1 MAAMFIAALCFS
13 SCDHNN
19 GEDNNGGG
27 GNGGGS
33 NSGGGSNHEYPAT
46 ADVIPKAVKDIDGNW
61 YDAVRIG
68 NQIWMAENLRT
79 TRYANGIEIPL
90 GDDGSKTL
98 PQRYYPNNNI
108 TNVTKYGY
116 LYNWPAVMHVAY
128 SSNANPSGVQGIC
141 PDGWHVP
148 SKAEWD
154 KLTNYLEG
162 QPTYWTNGNSDY
174 IAKALASN
182 HDWTQ
187 DLPDSISSQLA
198 ISPVYDPIN
207 SPGHNLSTNNA
218 TGFSAAPAG
227 SSKGT
232 GGFGYS
238 AYFWSSTEEYDFGPF
253 VIGLATCY
261 PIVLSGKLP
270 KDYGFSVRCVKD

>member
-1 MAAMFIAALCFS
+1 MAAMFVAALCFS

-19 GEDNNGGG
+19 GEG
-27 GNGGGS
+27 GNGGGG
-33 NSGGGSNHEYPAT
+33 NSGGGSNHEYPST

-108 TNVTKYGY
+108 TNVRKYGY
-116 LYNWPAVMHVAY
+116 LYNWPAVMHVAS

-154 KLTNYLEG
+154 KLTYYLEG
-162 QPTYWTNGNSDY
+162 QPKYWTNGNSDY

-198 ISPVYDPIN
+198 NLPVYDPIN

-227 SSKGT
+227 LGKGA
-232 GGFGYS
+232 GDIGFF
-238 AYFWSSTEEYDFGPF
+238 AYFWSSTEEYDLGPF
-253 VIGLATCY
+253 CIGLVTCY
-261 PIVLSGKLP
+261 PIVLSSPIQKNIGL
-270 KDYGFSVRCVKD
+270 SVRCVKD

>member
-1 MAAMFIAALCFS
+1 MAAMFIAALCIS

-19 GEDNNGGG
+19 GEGGNGGG

-98 PQRYYPNNNI
+98 PQRYFPNNNI

-116 LYNWPAVMHVAY
+116 LYNWPAVMHVAS
-128 SSNANPSGVQGIC
+128 SSNATPSGVQGIC
-141 PDGWHVP
+141 PDGWHMP
-148 SKAEWD
+148 SIAEWD
-154 KLTNYLEG
+154 KLTDYLEG

-187 DLPDSISSQLA
+187 DLPDSISSQIANL
-198 ISPVYDPIN
+198 PVYDPIN

-227 SSKGT
+227 VSKGT
-232 GGFGYS
+232 GGFGYLAS
-238 AYFWSSTEEYDFGPF
+238 FWSSTEDSNYGPYF
-253 VIGLATCY
+253 VGLQSWY
-261 PIVLSGKLP
+261 PKVVRIQYQ
-270 KDYGFSVRCVKD
+270 KDSGFSVRCVKD